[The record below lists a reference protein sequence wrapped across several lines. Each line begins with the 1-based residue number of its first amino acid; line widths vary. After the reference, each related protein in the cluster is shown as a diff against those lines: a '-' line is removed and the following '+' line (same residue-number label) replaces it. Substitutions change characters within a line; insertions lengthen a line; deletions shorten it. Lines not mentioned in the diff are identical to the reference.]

1 MFSWTISN
9 EKNRGPMWYIFAII
23 IILVLVIYGIISGLY
38 LMSVVAVLFSGVF
51 LLIENNTLPTTRFFI
66 NEKHLQID
74 NTPYTWENFSH
85 FSIVDIG
92 NRKILKL
99 FPLKKFSPVFEIPL
113 NSDINSAEL
122 YNFLKNFLEEKE
134 GNNSSLDA
142 ITEITKI

>member
-51 LLIENNTLPTTRFFI
+51 LLIENNTLLTTRFFI

-74 NTPYTWENFSH
+74 NTPYT
-85 FSIVDIG
+85 
-92 NRKILKL
+92 
-99 FPLKKFSPVFEIPL
+99 
-113 NSDINSAEL
+113 
-122 YNFLKNFLEEKE
+122 
-134 GNNSSLDA
+134 
-142 ITEITKI
+142 